1 MTAKQNMSEPLGPVS
16 DSDDE
21 KSDKKKDQT
30 KKKKK
35 HSLQN
40 LKNLV
45 VVGNCYLGTADEY
58 D

>member
-21 KSDKKKDQT
+21 KGDKKKDQT

-35 HSLQN
+35 HTL
-40 LKNLV
+40 
-45 VVGNCYLGTADEY
+45 
-58 D
+58 